1 MFMDLNKEMRK
12 KFKDTE
18 QKITIEKIKLNNLQ
32 KEEESRIKKSMFI
45 FCSPIFIKMM
55 TYSMNFF

>member
-45 FCSPIFIKMM
+45 F
-55 TYSMNFF
+55 